1 MMRRLLSP
9 LATGLIVVVGLSI
22 WTLQSVTQAE
32 NHNGDPWEQILKDR
46 SLSSE
51 DRAVI
56 GQLRPWL
63 RAGNYLALDR
73 TRRRELL
80 RYGANRLFSDS
91 PLSRCWAPDTPL
103 PLIVAF
109 HGVEKAARSFKSRR
123 KANQFFERWKRT
135 ATNGP
140 LGGEQ
145 GTPVTLT
152 WSIVPDGTPV
162 AGDPAIGDSN
172 DPSSLRARLA
182 DLYGGNTEDPENQ
195 PWFPLFQDLFDAIGA
210 QTGITYLYEPNDDGR
225 AISGSNP
232 GRAGIRGDLRL
243 CGHPI
248 DGDGATLAYN
258 FFPDHGDMV
267 IDTSDSFFEN
277 LSGNSRR
284 LVNTI
289 AHEHGHGLGLEH
301 VCPIDQTKLLE
312 PFISTDFRGMQFDDI
327 YTLQR
332 WYGDPFEQHG
342 GRRNNDAIER
352 AHSLEVSAGSP
363 FSFQWLSID
372 DNSDIDYYSLTL
384 PPGARLSVRVIPSN
398 KAYPEGGEDGQGCS
412 AGVTFNSSIVHNL
425 SLTLLDRTG
434 RVLATADDSPAGE
447 SEEFDQLTVP
457 GEGLHFLRIAGD
469 DADAAQLY
477 RLEVEILAPAVAV
490 TPGEVRITSE
500 SHAPANGRI
509 EPDETIELQ
518 ITLANSG
525 SVTAGNV
532 SATLTAP
539 EHPASFTGFINSRNY
554 GTLVHQGSTS
564 RSFTLALHGDCGDR
578 VDLELSVTTDN
589 GFSRSFPLPLE
600 IGHISPRLTEDFEA
614 PAGQPLPPG
623 WLSSSSRSGS
633 GWTRSPSQPGAGEHS
648 AFAGSPPSLG
658 ISALTSPLVIIG
670 PQGGALSFRHFVDTE
685 ASFLNPEVG
694 FDGGVLEISRD
705 GGQWEDIETAGG
717 TFTQGG
723 YTRTLSAAYQNPLP
737 NRRAWSGSLG
747 WIDTVVK
754 LPSSLASRPLRFR
767 WRLGHDTSDA
777 EDGWYLD
784 EVTVSS
790 ITCEETKPV
799 IRLEVDNASTSEFL
813 PAEVARLN
821 FSTPLPVARDFPL
834 PLLIEGSA
842 TPGVDTRRFDNI
854 VFPAGQTLLPI
865 AFRATLDTEVE
876 GPETLTLALDP
887 DLVFP
892 EGAAPAIIT
901 FFDTPYGQWAASQ
914 LGLDSANN
922 PQDDF
927 DRDGARNAE
936 EYFWGSNPA
945 SPLSQPRPNPRQ
957 TGSFLRIDFP
967 HQSLPPFARARAET
981 STDLLNWSGQAVEI
995 LPDGFRVPL
1004 DGPTRYLR
1012 LVYEEFPPP

>member
-9 LATGLIVVVGLSI
+9 LATGLMVVAGLSI
-22 WTLQSVTQAE
+22 WTLQSVSQAE
-32 NHNGDPWEQILKDR
+32 NRNGDPWQQILKDR

-51 DRAVI
+51 DRTVI
-56 GQLRPWL
+56 GHLRPWL
-63 RAGNYLALDR
+63 RASNYLALDR

-80 RYGANRLFSDS
+80 RYGANRLLSES

-103 PLIVAF
+103 PLVVAF
-109 HGVEKAARSFKSRR
+109 HGVEDAARAFKGRR
-123 KANQFFERWKRT
+123 KANQFFERWRRT

-182 DLYGGNTEDPENQ
+182 DLYGGNTDDPENQ

-210 QTGITYLYEPNDDGR
+210 QAGITYLYEPNDDGR
-225 AISGSNP
+225 AISGNNP
-232 GRAGIRGDLRL
+232 GRTGIRGDLRL

-267 IDTSDSFFEN
+267 IDTSDRFFEN

-312 PFISTDFRGMQFDDI
+312 PFISTGFRGMQFDDI

-332 WYGDPFEQHG
+332 WYGDPFEQHNS
-342 GRRNNDAIER
+342 RRNNDSIQR
-352 AHSLEVSAGSP
+352 AHNLEMSPGSP
-363 FSFQWLSID
+363 FAFQWLSID
-372 DNSDIDYYSLTL
+372 DNSDIDYYSLSL
-384 PPGARLSVRVIPSN
+384 PLGARLSVRVIPSN
-398 KAYPEGGEDGQGCS
+398 RVYLEGGEDGQGCS
-412 AGVTFNSSIVHNL
+412 AGVTFNSSIVHDL
-425 SLTLLDRTG
+425 SLTLLDQTG
-434 RVLATADDSPAGE
+434 RTLATADDSPAGE
-447 SEEFDQLTVP
+447 TEEFDQLSVP

-490 TPGEVRITSE
+490 TPGEVRIASE
-500 SHAPANGRI
+500 SHAPANDRI
-509 EPDETIELQ
+509 EPDETIELE
-518 ITLANSG
+518 ITLSNSG
-525 SVTAGNV
+525 SMTARNV
-532 SATLTAP
+532 SAALTAP
-539 EHPASFTGFINSRNY
+539 GQPGSFTGFINRRSY
-554 GTLVHQGSTS
+554 GTLVQQESTS
-564 RSFTLALHGDCGDR
+564 RAFTFALHGNCGDR
-578 VDLELSVTTDN
+578 LDLELSVTASD
-589 GFSRSFPLPLE
+589 GFSRSFPIPLE
-600 IGHISPRLTEDFEA
+600 LGHISPQLIEDFENPGGA
-614 PAGQPLPPG
+614 LLPAG
-623 WLSSSSRSGS
+623 WRSSLSRTGS
-633 GWTRSPSQPGAGEHS
+633 GWTSSPSPPGGELS
-648 AFAGSPPSLG
+648 LFAESPPSLG
-658 ISALTSPLVIIG
+658 TSSLASPSVTID
-670 PQGGALSFRHFVDTE
+670 PQGGTLSFRHFVDTE
-685 ASFLNPEVG
+685 ASSLNPAVG
-694 FDGGVLEISRD
+694 FDGGVLEVSRD
-705 GGQWEDIETAGG
+705 GGQWEDIEIAGG
-717 TFTQGG
+717 TFTRGG

-747 WIDTVVK
+747 WIDSVVK
-754 LPSSLASRPLRFR
+754 LPSSLASQPLRFR

-784 EVTVSS
+784 HVTVSS
-790 ITCEETKPV
+790 VTCEDTKPI
-799 IRLEVDNASTSEFL
+799 IRLEVSNASASEFL

-834 PLLIEGSA
+834 PLLTAGSA

-854 VFPAGQTLLPI
+854 VFPSGQALLEL
-865 AFRATLDTEVE
+865 AFRATRDTEVE
-876 GPETLTLALDP
+876 GLETLILALDP
-887 DLVFP
+887 DLVFA
-892 EGAAPAIIT
+892 EGANPAVIT

-922 PQDDF
+922 PRDDF
-927 DRDGARNAE
+927 DHDGALNAE
-936 EYFWGSNPA
+936 EYFWGTNPA
-945 SPLSQPRPNPRQ
+945 SPFSLPRLNPRQ
-957 TGSFLRIDFP
+957 AGPFLRIDFP
-967 HQSLPPFARARAET
+967 HASLPPFARTRAET
-981 STDLLNWSGQAVEI
+981 STDLLNWTGQAVEI

-1012 LVYEEFPPP
+1012 LIYEEFAPP